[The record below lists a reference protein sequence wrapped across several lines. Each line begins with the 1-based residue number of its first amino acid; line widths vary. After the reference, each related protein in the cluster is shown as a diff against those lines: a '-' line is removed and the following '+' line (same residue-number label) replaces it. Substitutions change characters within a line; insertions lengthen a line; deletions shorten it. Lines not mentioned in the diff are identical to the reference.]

1 MKIKFKAWDSENKRM
16 YSAEEVF
23 NDKGEF
29 WYEARPDGSVELCQ
43 IIDSYGMRK
52 YFTMLQY
59 TGIKDKNNKEVYEG
73 DIVKVKVYDGWFDT
87 DETKFCNYEVCWSN
101 IDAGWRGF
109 TRQMSTEI
117 YSGVSL
123 TNSEVIGN
131 IFENPHLLNFDVK
144 QFVKDIHKKIGWNNE

>member
-52 YFTMLQY
+52 YFYMFQY
-59 TGIKDKNNKEVYEG
+59 TGLEDKNNKEVYEG
-73 DIVKVKVYDGWFDT
+73 DIVKIQVFDGWFDNG
-87 DETKFCNYEVCWSN
+87 EHKQFCNYEVKWSN
-101 IDAGWRGF
+101 IDVGWRGF
-109 TRQMSTEI
+109 TKQMNVEA
-117 YSGVSL
+117 YNGVPL
-123 TNSEVIGN
+123 IGVIEVVGN
-131 IFENPHLLNFDVK
+131 IFENPKLLDFDAK
-144 QFVKDIHKKIGWNNE
+144 QFVEDIHKRIGYE